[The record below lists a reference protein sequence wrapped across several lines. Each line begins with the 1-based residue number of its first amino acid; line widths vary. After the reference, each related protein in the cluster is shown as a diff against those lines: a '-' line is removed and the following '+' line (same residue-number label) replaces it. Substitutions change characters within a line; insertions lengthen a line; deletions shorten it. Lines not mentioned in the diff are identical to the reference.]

1 MLTRSSDN
9 LLHSFLC
16 FMLLISPVLG
26 DQRSAFSKD
35 YTMMPGSER
44 TLCIPGG
51 SSLLYL
57 FSYEEVSLSSN
68 FGNIKYSVN
77 GIDSSIFRFIES
89 FFDSWSSIRLFCNR
103 IFYDYYQRRPDM
115 SVVFLSP
122 YRRTCITLYNQYTQS
137 EVEMRV
143 TLRVERKISL
153 LYPVMLTCS
162 CLLFFYAKYLCTTQ
176 SFYYVTAM
184 LLSPLSPLFLILRF
198 TVSLFPRLHQIQ
210 VLCAILG
217 LLTTLSLILRHS
229 TYLWLMQTIS
239 DHPVF
244 FIL

>member
-1 MLTRSSDN
+1 MQ
-9 LLHSFLC
+9 LLAFLLC
-16 FMLLISPVLG
+16 EIVPVF
-26 DQRSAFSKD
+26 A
-35 YTMMPGSER
+35 
-44 TLCIPGG
+44 TL
-51 SSLLYL
+51 
-57 FSYEEVSLSSN
+57 SYS
-68 FGNIKYSVN
+68 
-77 GIDSSIFRFIES
+77 
-89 FFDSWSSIRLFCNR
+89 
-103 IFYDYYQRRPDM
+103 
-115 SVVFLSP
+115 
-122 YRRTCITLYNQYTQS
+122 
-137 EVEMRV
+137 
-143 TLRVERKISL
+143 
-153 LYPVMLTCS
+153 
-162 CLLFFYAKYLCTTQ
+162 LCTTQ